1 MTKTQ
6 WLKILLPGLVVAIG
20 AAGAYTLF
28 ASKAKPETRARTE
41 SIPLVRVMPVELEQ
55 LRLSVDSQGTVS
67 PRTESVLAS
76 EVAGRVIWV
85 SPSFVSGGFFE
96 RGDPL
101 LRVDAEDYRE
111 AVVRA
116 RASVTQAEL
125 RLASERA
132 EAELARKEWELLGEG
147 DASPLTLRE
156 PQLADA
162 RATVE
167 AAVAALGQ
175 AERNLARTNILA
187 PYAGRVRRANV
198 DFGGWVAP
206 GSGLGTIYAVDLAE
220 IRLPIA
226 DDQLAFLDLPL
237 VYRGDRRRVEPPAV
251 ILRAEFAGRTSEWRG
266 TIVRTEGEIDPRS
279 RLVHA
284 VAQVDN
290 PYGRGSDPDR
300 PPLAVGMFVE
310 AKILG
315 RVVEDVAVVPRA
327 ALRGTDRVLIVDD
340 DDRLRFRAVD
350 VLRNTQEEVI
360 VRSGLDAGDRVC
372 LSPLSAV
379 TDGMRVKPTESSRGD
394 GT

>member
-1 MTKTQ
+1 MTNR
-6 WLKILLPGLVVAIG
+6 LKVLLPGLVVVVGAI
-20 AAGAYTLF
+20 GAYTLY
-28 ASKAKPETRARTE
+28 ASKAKPETKTPTE
-41 SIPLVRVMPVELEQ
+41 SIPLVRVMPVELQQ
-55 LRLSVDSQGTVS
+55 LRLSVNSQGTVS

-96 RGDPL
+96 RGEL
-101 LRVDAEDYRE
+101 LVRVDAEDYRE

-125 RLASERA
+125 RLASEVA
-132 EAELARKEWELLGEG
+132 EAELARKEWEQLGEG
-147 DASPLTLRE
+147 EASPLTLRE

-167 AAVAALGQ
+167 ASIAALGQ
-175 AERNLARTNILA
+175 TERSLERTKILA
-187 PYAGRVRRANV
+187 PYAGRVRSANV

-206 GSGLGTIYAVDLAE
+206 GSSLATIYAVDLAE

-237 VYRGDRRRVEPPAV
+237 GYRGERRRGKPPEV
-251 ILRAEFAGRTSEWRG
+251 ILHAEFAGRTHEWRG
-266 TIVRTEGEIDPRS
+266 TIVRTEGEIDPKS

-290 PYGRGSDPDR
+290 PYGRGPDPDR

-310 AKILG
+310 AEILG
-315 RVVEDVAVVPRA
+315 RVAEDVAVVPRA
-327 ALRGTDRVLIVDD
+327 ALRGKDRILIVDE
-340 DDRLRFRAVD
+340 DDRLRFREVD
-350 VLRNTQEEVI
+350 VLRSTREEVI
-360 VRSGLDAGDRVC
+360 VRSGLDQGDRVC

-379 TDGMRVKPTESSRGD
+379 TDGMRVKPADRSTGD
-394 GT
+394 GA

>member
-1 MTKTQ
+1 MTKTE
-6 WLKILLPGLVVAIG
+6 WLKILLPGLVVVIG

-28 ASKAKPETRARTE
+28 ASKAKPETQARTE

-55 LRLSVDSQGTVS
+55 LRLSVASQGTVS

-76 EVAGRVIWV
+76 EVSGRVIWV

-125 RLASERA
+125 RLASEQA
-132 EAELARKEWELLGEG
+132 EAELARNEWELLGEG

-162 RATVE
+162 RAALG
-167 AAVAALGQ
+167 AAAAALDQ
-175 AERNLARTNILA
+175 AERNLDRTKVLA
-187 PYAGRVRRANV
+187 PYAGRVRSAKV
-198 DFGGWVAP
+198 DLGGWVAP

-237 VYRGDRRRVEPPAV
+237 GYRGERRRGKPPEV
-251 ILRAEFAGRTSEWRG
+251 ILRGEFAGRTHEWQG

-284 VAQVDN
+284 VARVDN
-290 PYGRGSDPDR
+290 PYARGSDPDR

-310 AKILG
+310 AEILG
-315 RVVEDVAVVPRA
+315 RVVEDVAIVPRA
-327 ALRGTDRVLIVDD
+327 ALRGKDQILIVDG

-350 VLRNTQEEVI
+350 VLRSTRDKVI

-379 TDGMRVKPTESSRGD
+379 TDGMRVQPTESSPGA
-394 GT
+394 GA